1 MEKNSAAEIFGPSL
15 FNLLGDLF
23 LVFDYDL
30 VIKDV
35 SPTSNKILG
44 LSPSVLI
51 HKNALDIIHPADKKN
66 ISNSLKKIQISKDGI
81 IEEFIRF
88 LCSDGTYK
96 FIRLRATKHPFE
108 ADRIIAVGQDINEEY
123 LQVYLMKSAETYA
136 QLGSWQF
143 DVKTGKRKWSRS
155 VYDIFEVPLDL
166 ELTTEIVE
174 KIYTPSGMI
183 KVRQVLQDTLQTG
196 KPWDF
201 EQLMCTYTGK
211 EKWIR
216 TKGGPVKE
224 NGEIIFLD
232 GVVQDIDLKKK
243 EELAL
248 QDALTELDK
257 VQQGI
262 NNHFIVSK
270 ISPEG
275 IFLNVNQNFEA
286 LTGYHRSEI
295 IGKHVT
301 VLKSDLMTHETYE
314 GIFKDLLANKKWRG
328 EICHTKKNGE
338 YYWLDMTITPI
349 IDLNDRSVKELV
361 IISYDITEKK
371 SSEEKLKVLIERL
384 EYVLKGIDAGI
395 WDWVDINQK
404 FVYWSPKTYELFG
417 YEPGE
422 INPTQT
428 FVEQETHPDDLH
440 LLRQMF
446 YDIIKRKMTPYRG
459 ELRLRTKTGEYR
471 WFQTHTFLVTD
482 EFNNPKRLIGSLI
495 DIDEMKKIE
504 GELAE
509 ETRKSVQSSKLASI
523 GEIAAGVAHEV
534 NNPLTIIF
542 GYIRMIEEE
551 LKSKELNREIVAGA
565 VDTIKQAASRAAK
578 IVTGLRDFSRDGAT
592 DPFEEIRVTEVLDMA
607 LTLCRERFKK
617 NGVELKLDLRTQKF
631 IHCRRVELSQVFLNL
646 IMNAFDAV
654 KNLESPWIKVMTQ
667 DVPDYIEI
675 SVTDSGLGI
684 ETVIQEKI
692 FQPFFTTKRF
702 GSGTGLGLS
711 IAKSIIATHRGDLF
725 YDPSSLNTR
734 FVVRIPKDFII

>member
-1 MEKNSAAEIFGPSL
+1 MEKNNAIEAFGPDLYS
-15 FNLLGDLF
+15 LLGDLF
-23 LVFDYDL
+23 MIFDKYLALID
-30 VIKDV
+30 I
-35 SPTSNKILG
+35 SPTIQKILG
-44 LSPSVLI
+44 FNHQELI
-51 HKNALDIIHPADKKN
+51 SKKITDIIHPSDKDN
-66 ISNSLKKIQISKDGI
+66 FLKTIKTIHKSTLA
-81 IEEFIRF
+81 EEIIRF
-88 LCSDGTYK
+88 LNIDGTYK
-96 FIRLRATKHPFE
+96 FIRLKAVIHPYKP
-108 ADRIIAVGQDINEEY
+108 DRIIAVGQDVNEEY
-123 LQVYLMKSAETYA
+123 LKLYLMKAGETHA
-136 QLGSWQF
+136 RIGSWQY
-143 DVKTGKRKWSRS
+143 DVKANQRRWSKS
-155 VYDIFEVPLDL
+155 AYDIFEIPHHI
-166 ELTTEIVE
+166 ELTDELVE
-174 KIYTPSGMI
+174 KIYTPQGLVNLKKI
-183 KVRQVLQDTLQTG
+183 LHDTLANGTN
-196 KPWDF
+196 WDI
-201 EQLMCTYTGK
+201 EQLMCTYNG
-211 EKWIR
+211 EPKWIR
-216 TKGGPVKE
+216 TRGGPVFE

-232 GVVQDIDLKKK
+232 GIVQDIDQKKK
-243 EELAL
+243 EEIVLQNAL
-248 QDALTELDK
+248 IELDK

-262 NNHFIVSK
+262 NNHFFVSK

-275 IFLNVNQNFEA
+275 LFISVNKNFEIH
-286 LTGYHRSEI
+286 TGHKIEEI
-295 IGKHVT
+295 KGKHVSIIKADFIPVT
-301 VLKSDLMTHETYE
+301 IYDEILEQISMT
-314 GIFKDLLANKKWRG
+314 KKWRG
-328 EICHTKKNGE
+328 EMCHVKKNGE
-338 YYWLDMTITPI
+338 YYWVDMTITPI
-349 IDLNDRSVKELV
+349 YNSLDRKDIKELIV
-361 IISYDITEKK
+361 ISHDITQKK
-371 SSEEKLKVLIERL
+371 SSEAKLNVLIERL

-417 YEPGE
+417 YEVGE
-422 INPTQT
+422 ISPTQK
-428 FVEQETHPDDLH
+428 FVEQEIHPDDLH

-446 YDIIKRKMTPYRG
+446 YDIIKKKMTPYRG

-482 EFNNPKRLIGSLI
+482 ELNNPKRLIGSLI
-495 DIDEMKKIE
+495 DIHEMKKIE

-551 LKSKELNREIVAGA
+551 LKSKELNREIIVGA

-654 KNLESPWIKVMTQ
+654 KTLESPWIKVMTQ

-684 ETVIQEKI
+684 QTGVQEKI

-725 YDPSSLNTR
+725 YDPSSINTR